1 MQILK
6 ILWFAQGQLS
16 PNITISLEE
25 MFLIKLNGLLLGG
38 QIIANL
44 IKIDLINISSN
55 FWAWLCITKET
66 TVLRE
71 KSIALD

>member
-55 FWAWLCITKET
+55 FWA
-66 TVLRE
+66 
-71 KSIALD
+71 